1 MEPDERMDTMFD
13 QVDDW
18 LLEGAFGVV
27 DQHFSTLLEEEKM
40 SAAIDDLSIT
50 LGLLTVTNGAR
61 DKLEHRQS
69 FYDALKKELYKS
81 MDEDEVRAHLHGLG

>member
-18 LLEGAFGVV
+18 LLEGAFEIV
-27 DQHFSTLLEEEKM
+27 DRHFSMLIEEKM
-40 SAAIDDLSIT
+40 ETAIDDLSIT

-61 DKLEHRQS
+61 DKLEHRQP
-69 FYDALKKELYKS
+69 FYNALMEALYES
-81 MDEDEVRAHLHGLG
+81 MGEDEVRAHLHGLG